1 MTRKEQLAPC
11 VQLNLLERWHQ
22 AQMRIRIPSRF
33 EHGDLRTAQEVEA
46 MELSVLVVAVLS
58 REA

>member
-1 MTRKEQLAPC
+1 
-11 VQLNLLERWHQ
+11 
-22 AQMRIRIPSRF
+22 MRIRIPSRF
-33 EHGDLRTAQEVEA
+33 EPGDLRTAQEVET